1 MGRRFVAAATILSLL
16 VTIGFVLDPGP
27 YWMFAFTFAAL
38 PLTAV
43 AMVIYLRVVLSD
55 LRERD
60 VL

>member
-1 MGRRFVAAATILSLL
+1 MGRRFVAIGITVSLL
-16 VTIGFVLDPGP
+16 LTVGFVLNPGP

-38 PLTAV
+38 PLTGVSILA
-43 AMVIYLRVVLSD
+43 YLRVVLHD